1 MDLSPLQPAV
11 QSKMSRTTTAPLRA
25 ACERC
30 RAQKLRCVPSSK
42 TGFGPPCQRCVSAKV
57 SELCVFRARSHTR
70 RTRRHRKLSGSA
82 EGQPWTSR
90 KGKESSLPAFPG
102 MSAFVLPNSS
112 SSSAEVDPDL
122 LGSLSTEH
130 TPRMLSPDDDTAA
143 VDYATEGSTL
153 DFWQHDARELESFS
167 IDSFL
172 QQQSSFLFGANES
185 SACEQG
191 DSTTASTKTSCYI
204 DGSAHAEFQD
214 LALSPSN
221 LSQADSGDDMD
232 MSTEERPGPLVDLT
246 ALLAEMSPHEH
257 RLLSLSIERLD
268 DYPIGDVLF
277 FSHRFC
283 AILSDYSHLPSTES
297 TSRLGTPTMLLALS
311 CFMTLTKI
319 YSQIF
324 GHLQEQLSRMPEAHS
339 AHESRSREYQC
350 KGAGIHSYR
359 GLQLRQLEPICL
371 CTGWDPTK
379 KAVSMLLSSLGG
391 AEEYLGLPP
400 AVRITAASDAKAQ
413 GKKMSRLRGI
423 GGKKTVLFDEG
434 PMAALTTGHLYKT
447 VGKQAKELRG
457 RIEEV
462 NELLKGMPDIAYVV
476 QTPLDI
482 GKERQE

>member
-1 MDLSPLQPAV
+1 MNLSPLRTAV
-11 QSKMSRTTTAPLRA
+11 QSKKSRTTTAPLRA

-42 TGFGPPCQRCVSAKV
+42 TDFGPPCQRCVSAKV
-57 SELCVFRARSHTR
+57 SQLCVFRTRSQTR
-70 RTRRHRKLSGSA
+70 RTSRYREFSGSA

-90 KGKESSLPAFPG
+90 KGKESSIPAFPG
-102 MSAFVLPNSS
+102 MSAFVLPSS
-112 SSSAEVDPDL
+112 SYSSAEVDPDP

-130 TPRMLSPDDDTAA
+130 RPRMLSPDDDTAA
-143 VDYATEGSTL
+143 VDYAIEGNTL
-153 DFWQHDARELESFS
+153 DFWQHDASELDSFS
-167 IDSFL
+167 LESFL
-172 QQQSSFLFGANES
+172 QQQSSFPLGANES
-185 SACEQG
+185 SAFEQG
-191 DSTTASTKTSCYI
+191 DSTATSTKTRCYI
-204 DGSAHAEFQD
+204 DASAHSEFQD
-214 LALSPSN
+214 LPLSPSN
-221 LSQADSGDDMD
+221 LSQADSGDYIE
-232 MSTEERPGPLVDLT
+232 MSTGERPGPLADLT

-257 RLLSLSIERLD
+257 RLLSLSIEKID
-268 DYPIGDVLF
+268 DYPIGDALY

-283 AILSDYSHLPSTES
+283 AILSDYSHLHSTES

-324 GHLQEQLSRMPEAHS
+324 GHLQEQLSRIPEAPS
-339 AHESRSREYQC
+339 AHEPRSCEYQC

-359 GLQLRQLEPICL
+359 GLQLRQLEPICI

-379 KAVSMLLSSLGG
+379 KAVAMLLSSLGG

-400 AVRITAASDAKAQ
+400 AVRIMAVSGAKAQ
-413 GKKMSRLRGI
+413 EKKMSRFKGI
-423 GGKKTVLFDEG
+423 GEEKTVLFGDG

-462 NELLKGMPDIAYVV
+462 NELLKTMPDTAYVV
-476 QTPLDI
+476 RTPLDI